1 MKRALEFFQALMRP
15 MSPEND
21 WFPVVA
27 VVVAGLAYGTL
38 IGLLHLAPKRQHVPM
53 TQPSTVEVCRP

>member
-1 MKRALEFFQALMRP
+1 MKRVLELIRAMMRP

-27 VVVAGLAYGTL
+27 VVTGVLAYGLL
-38 IGLLHLAPKRQHVPM
+38 IGLLHLAPKRQHVPV
-53 TQPSTVEVCRP
+53 TQPSTVEVRP